1 MTMFNDPKMAAL
13 LEAIVALLMAGT
25 IAGLVLRRLAPTDA
39 ARATAQ
45 NILARTGAWWLMV
58 IVFAAAGVLG
68 VGASAVLFAL
78 ISFLALR
85 EMITLSPTRRAD
97 HHTLFS
103 VFFIATPVQY
113 ALVYIRWYGLFAIF
127 IPVYAFL
134 WVCIRSTLTGDY
146 KNYME
151 RVAKIYFALMI
162 CVYCVSH
169 APALLDLNIPAL
181 KGQNVKLL
189 FFLAIVVELSDV
201 FQYIWGKLL
210 GRRPIAPH
218 ISPNKTWEGF
228 IGGTL
233 SAAGVGTL
241 LWWMTPFRLW
251 QTALM
256 SLVIVLM
263 GFFGG
268 IVMSAVK
275 RDAGVKDYGALIPG
289 HGGIMDRIDSLCFA
303 APVFFHLTRYYFATR

>member
-1 MTMFNDPKMAAL
+1 MTIFNDPKMAAL
-13 LEAIVALLMAGT
+13 LEAIVALLIAGT
-25 IAGLVLRRLAPTDA
+25 VAGIVLRRLARTDA
-39 ARATAQ
+39 ARATAG

-97 HHTLFS
+97 HHTLFT

-113 ALVYIRWYGLFAIF
+113 ALVYFRWYGLFAIF
-127 IPVYAFL
+127 IPVYVFL
-134 WVCIRSTLTGDY
+134 WVCIRSTLTGDF

-162 CVYCVSH
+162 CVYCISH
-169 APALLDLNIPAL
+169 APALLDLKIPAL
-181 KGQNVKLL
+181 KDQNVKLL

-233 SAAGVGTL
+233 SATGVGTL
-241 LWWMTPFRLW
+241 LWWMTPFSPW
-251 QTALM
+251 QAALM
-256 SLVIVLM
+256 GLVIVLM

-275 RDAGVKDYGALIPG
+275 RDAGIKDYGALIPG

-303 APVFFHLTRYYFATR
+303 APVFFHLTRYYFAMR

>member
-1 MTMFNDPKMAAL
+1 MTMFDDPKMVEL
-13 LEAIVALLMAGT
+13 LEAIVALLVAGTMAGF
-25 IAGLVLRRLAPTDA
+25 LLRRLARTAA
-39 ARATAQ
+39 ARATGG

-85 EMITLSPTRRAD
+85 EMVTLSPTRRAD

-127 IPVYAFL
+127 IPVYVFL

-151 RVAKIYFALMI
+151 RVAKIYFASMI

-169 APALLDLNIPAL
+169 APALLDLKIPAL
-181 KGQNVKLL
+181 KDQNVKLL

-233 SAAGVGTL
+233 SAAGAGTL
-241 LWWMTPFRLW
+241 LWWMTPFSPW
-251 QTALM
+251 QAALM
-256 SLVIVLM
+256 SLLIVLM

-275 RDAGVKDYGALIPG
+275 RDAGIKDYGALIPG

-303 APVFFHLTRYYFATR
+303 APVFFHLTRYYFTMH